1 MEKCFYCGI
10 EYHPMLRATLTR
22 EACNNNREKKLP
34 EMITVCEFHLDKDGD
49 VIISNKCIKKALA
62 DGYELRRDLTPRR

>member
-10 EYHPMLRATLTR
+10 EYHPMLRATLSR
-22 EACNNNREKKLP
+22 EALNNNREKKLP
-34 EMITVCEFHLDKDGD
+34 QLITVCEFHLDKDGEV
-49 VIISNKCIKKALA
+49 VISDDCVNKALA